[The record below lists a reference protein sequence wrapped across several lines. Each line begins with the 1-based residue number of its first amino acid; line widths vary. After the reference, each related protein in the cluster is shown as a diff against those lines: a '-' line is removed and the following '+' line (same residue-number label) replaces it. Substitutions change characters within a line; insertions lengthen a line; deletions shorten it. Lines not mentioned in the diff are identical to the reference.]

1 MLIGLVKDWLIPGS
15 ALFLLWTLT
24 LGVILLFRRKKRDIV
39 GRVWLLLIVLLYWT
53 MSLPVTSRWLEA
65 GLGGRFAP
73 LVEAADAGGATTIV
87 VLGGGS
93 QSMRIEEQSL
103 DLLSSQSAFS
113 VLETVRVSRLL
124 GTPLIIA
131 SGGRPSPRSQLRSEA
146 EVIRDALVRLGVPA
160 DRIVVETASNNTRDQ
175 AVMVPAMLRER
186 NIDRWVLV
194 TSRRHMPR
202 SLRLFR
208 AQGTNPVPSPA
219 ARESDGVSRAWWP
232 SGDSLQESRWMLR
245 EYAAFAYSWMR
256 GWL

>member
-1 MLIGLVKDWLIPGS
+1 MLIGFARDWLIPGS
-15 ALFLLWTLT
+15 ALFFLWTVT
-24 LGVILLFRRKKRDIV
+24 LGVILLFRRKKRDIA

-53 MSLPVTSRWLEA
+53 LSLPVTSRWLEA

-93 QSMRIEEQSL
+93 QSMRVEDQSL

-131 SGGRPSPRSQLRSEA
+131 SGGRPSPRWQLRSEA
-146 EVIRDALVRLGVPA
+146 EVMRDALIRLGISA
-160 DRIVVETASNNTRDQ
+160 DRIVLDTTSVNTRDQ
-175 AVMVPAMLRER
+175 AVAVPAILRER

-194 TSRRHMPR
+194 TSPRHMSR
-202 SLRLFR
+202 ALRLFR
-208 AQGTNPVPSPA
+208 AQGTTPVPSPA
-219 ARESDGVSRAWWP
+219 AHESDGVSRGWWP
-232 SGDSLQESRWMLR
+232 GLEALQDSRWTIH
-245 EYAAFAYSWMR
+245 EYAALAYSWMR